1 MKRGSTIVEKV
12 LRRASGQASVQP
24 GEIIEASVDLAM
36 MHDSGGPRR
45 ILGPLQELNMPLWD
59 PDKIVLVADHY
70 ALPND
75 TDEAAIL
82 QTARRFAQEYG
93 IARYHELEGI
103 CHIVPAESGYIRP
116 GMLMAGGDSHSATPG
131 ALGAIAIPM
140 GSTDMLGILVTGKT
154 WLKVPF
160 TIRVALQGTL
170 PVGVMAK
177 DIVLSLLG
185 RWGMDYATYQC
196 LEYGGAIK
204 SLPVDERMVLTNMA
218 IELGAKTAVFETDSI
233 SKQWLIEH
241 GVAEST
247 IIDMLPDSDADYVE
261 HLTIDLDRL
270 EPLVAKPPRPDN
282 VALARDVS
290 IPIRQAYIGA
300 CTGAKYHD
308 LRSAADVVRGKRI
321 ASGIRFLVAPASRRA
336 LEQAAADG
344 TLQTLIEA
352 GATILSSTC
361 GACAGLGAGIL
372 GPDEVG
378 ISSTNRNFPG
388 RMGHPTAQVYLSS
401 PVTVAASAIQGR
413 ITDPREVI

>member
-12 LRRASGQASVQP
+12 LRRASGQAAVQP

-177 DIVLSLLG
+177 DIVLYLLG

-261 HLTIDLDRL
+261 HVTIDLDRL

-282 VALARDVS
+282 VAPARDVS